1 MHVRRRRPHVNFKL
15 ETISSQ
21 WFSCP
26 SLRMAEQK
34 CRCGP
39 GFFAPQNTDD
49 SPAVTVAAAPGRR
62 AWHDARYRSHP
73 RHRRHRHRIDL
84 RSRRARP
91 RSDFLGYARRFR
103 AVRRHCRVLGAD
115 ACLAAAR
122 PHARHGLSGRDLGG
136 GRLHCR
142 HCASLAPRRAAADR
156 ARADRLRRF
165 AAAAGGHR
173 LVLCRREPA
182 ELGADSARYR
192 ACRSDRA
199 ADRAHCAAAACRRV
213 CSPVADRLGGTDVRA
228 FRTWACC
235 SSARKDSAP
244 SR

>member
-1 MHVRRRRPHVNFKL
+1 MPIEAPGPVIEVINPTVMSAAAAGKAITEVTITTAAKRTEWSTRTSQIGGEKPTTMHVRRRRPHVNFKL

-62 AWHDARYRSHP
+62 AWHDARYRSYP
-73 RHRRHRHRIDL
+73 RYRRHRHRIDL

-91 RSDFLGYARRFR
+91 RSDFLGYARGFR
-103 AVRRHCRVLGAD
+103 AVRRHCRVFSAD

-142 HCASLAPRRAAADR
+142 HCASLAPPASRIGSG
-156 ARADRLRRF
+156 
-165 AAAAGGHR
+165 AG
-173 LVLCRREPA
+173 
-182 ELGADSARYR
+182 
-192 ACRSDRA
+192 
-199 ADRAHCAAAACRRV
+199 
-213 CSPVADRLGGTDVRA
+213 
-228 FRTWACC
+228 
-235 SSARKDSAP
+235 
-244 SR
+244 